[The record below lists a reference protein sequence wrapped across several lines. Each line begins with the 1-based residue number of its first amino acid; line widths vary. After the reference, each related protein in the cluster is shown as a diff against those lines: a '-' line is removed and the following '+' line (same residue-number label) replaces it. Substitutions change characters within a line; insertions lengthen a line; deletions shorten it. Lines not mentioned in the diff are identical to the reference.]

1 MPTFRGIFS
10 KESRLHREPKSQMPT
25 VGNTVQRPSD
35 DSVGLIQASF
45 DSIYESTVD
54 YVWNVVCRMGV
65 PQADAEDV
73 VQEVF
78 ITVYRRLGEFEG
90 RAQLKT
96 WVFTI
101 AVHLVQHYFRT
112 HARKPGDR
120 ATAKGTEIHALVDH
134 RENGPANQ
142 VERRERYDAL
152 DQVLAQLDEA
162 KRLVFVLAELEQ
174 LTLVEIGEIVRANPN
189 TVATRLRAARQA
201 FEKALARFQTREM
214 GNPL

>member
-1 MPTFRGIFS
+1 MSPTA
-10 KESRLHREPKSQMPT
+10 
-25 VGNTVQRPSD
+25 GNAAHQPPSD
-35 DSVGLIQASF
+35 ESTGLNQAGF
-45 DSIYESTVD
+45 DAIYESLVD
-54 YVWNVVCRMGV
+54 YVWNVVRRMGV

-78 ITVYRRLGEFEG
+78 VTIYRRLGEFEG

-120 ATAKGTEIHALVDH
+120 ASAKGTEIHALVDH
-134 RENGPANQ
+134 PENGPANH
-142 VERRERYDAL
+142 VERREGCDAL
-152 DQVLAQLDEA
+152 DRVLAQLDEA
-162 KRLVFVLAELEQ
+162 KRLVFVLAEVEQ
-174 LTLVEIGEIVRANPN
+174 MTLVEIGVIVGANPN

-201 FEKALARFQTREM
+201 FEKALARFQTREL
-214 GNPL
+214 GHP

>member
-1 MPTFRGIFS
+1 MPSTAGNTAQHPS
-10 KESRLHREPKSQMPT
+10 DESRGAIHAGFEA
-25 VGNTVQRPSD
+25 V
-35 DSVGLIQASF
+35 
-45 DSIYESTVD
+45 YESMVD

-78 ITVYRRLGEFEG
+78 VTVYRRLGEFEG

-96 WVFTI
+96 WVFSI

-112 HARKPGDR
+112 QARKPGDR
-120 ATAKGTEIHALVDH
+120 ASAKGTEIHGLVDQW
-134 RENGPANQ
+134 ENGPANQ

-152 DQVLAQLDEA
+152 DEVLGQLDES

-174 LTLVEIGEIVRANPN
+174 LTLVEIGEVVGANPN

-201 FEKALARFQTREM
+201 FEKALARFQTREL
-214 GNPL
+214 GNPS

>member
-1 MPTFRGIFS
+1 MQS
-10 KESRLHREPKSQMPT
+10 MAE
-25 VGNTVQRPSD
+25 NTAQRSIEGGTGPLQTD
-35 DSVGLIQASF
+35 F
-45 DSIYESTVD
+45 DEIYESMVE

-65 PQADAEDV
+65 PRSDAEDV

-78 ITVYRRLGEFEG
+78 FTVYRRLREFEG

-120 ATAKGTEIHALVDH
+120 ATAKGTEIHGLVD
-134 RENGPANQ
+134 RQENGPLGE
-142 VERRERYDAL
+142 VERREGLDAL
-152 DQVLAQLDEA
+152 DQVLAELDDA
-162 KRLVFVLAELEQ
+162 KRVVFVLAEVEQ
-174 LTLVEIGEIVRANPN
+174 MTLSEIGEMLGANAN

-201 FEKALARFQTREM
+201 FEKALLRFQAREL
-214 GNPL
+214 GRKP

>member
-1 MPTFRGIFS
+1 MPFTA
-10 KESRLHREPKSQMPT
+10 
-25 VGNTVQRPSD
+25 GNTAQDPTDESM
-35 DSVGLIQASF
+35 GAIHAGF
-45 DSIYESTVD
+45 GAIYESMVD
-54 YVWNVVCRMGV
+54 YVWNVVCRTGV
-65 PQADAEDV
+65 PQSDAEDV

-78 ITVYRRLGEFEG
+78 VTVYRRLGEFEG

-96 WVFTI
+96 WVFSI

-120 ATAKGTEIHALVDH
+120 ASAKGTEIQSLVDQ

-152 DQVLAQLDEA
+152 DRVLGQLDEG

-174 LTLVEIGEIVRANPN
+174 LTLVEIGEVIGANPN

-201 FEKALARFQTREM
+201 FEKALARFQTREL
-214 GNPL
+214 GNEP

>member
-1 MPTFRGIFS
+1 MSSTA
-10 KESRLHREPKSQMPT
+10 
-25 VGNTVQRPSD
+25 GNAVHQDPSNE
-35 DSVGLIQASF
+35 SVGLIRVDF
-45 DSIYESTVD
+45 DAIYESMVD
-54 YVWNVVCRMGV
+54 YVWNVVRRMGV
-65 PQADAEDV
+65 PQAEAEDV

-78 ITVYRRLGEFEG
+78 VTVYRRIGEFEG

-96 WVFTI
+96 WVFAI

-120 ATAKGTEIHALVDH
+120 ASDKGTEIQDLVDQQ
-134 RENGPANQ
+134 ENGPANQ
-142 VERRERYDAL
+142 IERKERYDAL
-152 DQVLAQLDEA
+152 DRVLDQLDDT

-174 LTLVEIGEIVRANPN
+174 LTLVEIGEIVGANPN

-214 GNPL
+214 GKPQ

>member
-1 MPTFRGIFS
+1 MPSTA
-10 KESRLHREPKSQMPT
+10 
-25 VGNTVQRPSD
+25 GNIAQHPSD
-35 DSVGLIQASF
+35 ESAGAIQAGF
-45 DSIYESTVD
+45 DAIYENMVD

-78 ITVYRRLGEFEG
+78 VTVYRRLGEFEG
-90 RAQLKT
+90 RAHLKT

-101 AVHLVQHYFRT
+101 AAHLVQHYFRT

-120 ATAKGTEIHALVDH
+120 ATAKGTEIQALVDQQ
-134 RENGPANQ
+134 ENGPVHAL
-142 VERRERYDAL
+142 ERRERFDAL
-152 DQVLAQLDEA
+152 DRVLAQLDEA

-174 LTLVEIGEIVRANPN
+174 LTLIEIGQVIGANPN

-201 FEKALARFQTREM
+201 FEKALARFQTREL

>member
-1 MPTFRGIFS
+1 MPSTA
-10 KESRLHREPKSQMPT
+10 
-25 VGNTVQRPSD
+25 GNTAQHPSD
-35 DSVGLIQASF
+35 ESTGLIQAGF
-45 DSIYESTVD
+45 DAIYESMVD

-78 ITVYRRLGEFEG
+78 FTVYRRLGEFEG

-101 AVHLVQHYFRT
+101 AVHLAQHYFRT

-120 ATAKGTEIHALVDH
+120 ASAKGTEIQTLVDQQ
-134 RENGPANQ
+134 ENGPANQ
-142 VERRERYDAL
+142 IERKERYDAL
-152 DQVLAQLDEA
+152 DRVLDQLDGA

-174 LTLVEIGEIVRANPN
+174 LTLVEIGEIVGANPN

-201 FEKALARFQTREM
+201 FEKALARFQTREL
-214 GNPL
+214 GNEL

>member
-1 MPTFRGIFS
+1 MPSTTGKTAQPPRD
-10 KESRLHREPKSQMPT
+10 ESM
-25 VGNTVQRPSD
+25 
-35 DSVGLIQASF
+35 GLIQAGF
-45 DSIYESTVD
+45 DAIYESMVD
-54 YVWNVVCRMGV
+54 YVWNVVRRMGV

-78 ITVYRRLGEFEG
+78 VTVYRRLGEFEG
-90 RAQLKT
+90 RAHLKT

-120 ATAKGTEIHALVDH
+120 ASAKGTEIQALVDQQDD
-134 RENGPANQ
+134 GPAHQ
-142 VERRERYDAL
+142 VERKERYDAL
-152 DQVLAQLDEA
+152 DRVLAQLDEA

-174 LTLVEIGEIVRANPN
+174 LTLVEIGEIVGANPN

-201 FEKALARFQTREM
+201 FEKALARFQTREL
-214 GNPL
+214 GDPL

>member
-1 MPTFRGIFS
+1 VSDVELTEAIGRS
-10 KESRLHREPKSQMPT
+10 DESALAEAYRRH
-25 VGNTVQRPSD
+25 
-35 DSVGLIQASF
+35 ASASRSF
-45 DSIYESTVD
+45 ALRIARDR
-54 YVWNVVCRMGV
+54 NL
-65 PQADAEDV
+65 AEEV

-78 ITVYRRLGEFEG
+78 VTVYRRLGEFEG

-96 WVFTI
+96 WVFSI

-120 ATAKGTEIHALVDH
+120 ASSKGTEIQALVDQ

-152 DQVLAQLDEA
+152 DRVLGQLDEG

-174 LTLVEIGEIVRANPN
+174 LTLVEIGEIVGANPN

-201 FEKALARFQTREM
+201 FEKALARFQTREL
-214 GNPL
+214 GNEQ

>member
-1 MPTFRGIFS
+1 MPSTAGNPAQHPTD
-10 KESRLHREPKSQMPT
+10 ESPGAIPA
-25 VGNTVQRPSD
+25 G
-35 DSVGLIQASF
+35 F
-45 DSIYESTVD
+45 DAVYESMVD

-65 PQADAEDV
+65 PASDAEDV

-78 ITVYRRLGEFEG
+78 VTVYRRLGEFEG

-120 ATAKGTEIHALVDH
+120 ASAKGTEIQALVDQ
-134 RENGPANQ
+134 RDNGPANH

-152 DQVLAQLDEA
+152 DWVLGQLDEG

-174 LTLVEIGEIVRANPN
+174 LTLVEIGEIVGANPN

-201 FEKALARFQTREM
+201 FEKALARFQTREL

>member
-1 MPTFRGIFS
+1 MPSTA
-10 KESRLHREPKSQMPT
+10 
-25 VGNTVQRPSD
+25 GNTDQHPSD
-35 DSVGLIQASF
+35 ESAGAIQAGF
-45 DSIYESTVD
+45 EAIYESMVD

-65 PQADAEDV
+65 PQSDAEDV

-78 ITVYRRLGEFEG
+78 VTVYRRLGEFEG

-96 WVFTI
+96 WVFSI

-120 ATAKGTEIHALVDH
+120 ASAKGTEIQALVDQ

-152 DQVLAQLDEA
+152 DQVLGQLDEG

-174 LTLVEIGEIVRANPN
+174 LTLVEIGEVIGANPN

-201 FEKALARFQTREM
+201 FEKALARFQTREL
-214 GNPL
+214 GNEP

>member
-1 MPTFRGIFS
+1 MPFTAGNTAHHPS
-10 KESRLHREPKSQMPT
+10 DESRGAIHAGFEA
-25 VGNTVQRPSD
+25 V
-35 DSVGLIQASF
+35 
-45 DSIYESTVD
+45 YESMVD

-78 ITVYRRLGEFEG
+78 VTVYRRLGEFEE

-96 WVFTI
+96 WLFRI
-101 AVHLVQHYFRT
+101 AAHLVQHYFRT

-120 ATAKGTEIHALVDH
+120 ASAKGTEIHALVDQ

-152 DQVLAQLDEA
+152 DRVLGQLDES

-174 LTLVEIGEIVRANPN
+174 LTLVEIGEVVGANPN

-201 FEKALARFQTREM
+201 FEKALARFQTREL

>member
-1 MPTFRGIFS
+1 MPSIAGKTD
-10 KESRLHREPKSQMPT
+10 
-25 VGNTVQRPSD
+25 QRPIDESAG
-35 DSVGLIQASF
+35 VIPAGFEA
-45 DSIYESTVD
+45 IYESMVD

-65 PQADAEDV
+65 PQADIEDV

-78 ITVYRRLGEFEG
+78 VTVFRRLGEFEG

-120 ATAKGTEIHALVDH
+120 ASAKGTEIQSLVDQ
-134 RENGPANQ
+134 RDNGPANQ
-142 VERRERYDAL
+142 IERQDRYDVLNRVL
-152 DQVLAQLDEA
+152 DQLDEA

-174 LTLVEIGEIVRANPN
+174 LTLVEIGEIVGANPN

-201 FEKALARFQTREM
+201 FEKALARFQTREL
-214 GNPL
+214 GKSL

>member
-1 MPTFRGIFS
+1 MPSTA
-10 KESRLHREPKSQMPT
+10 
-25 VGNTVQRPSD
+25 GNTAQHPSD
-35 DSVGLIQASF
+35 EGRGAIHAGFEAV
-45 DSIYESTVD
+45 YESMVD

-78 ITVYRRLGEFEG
+78 VTVYRRLGEFEG

-96 WVFTI
+96 WVFRI

-120 ATAKGTEIHALVDH
+120 ASTKGTEIHALVDP
-134 RENGPANQ
+134 RENGPASQ

-152 DQVLAQLDEA
+152 DRVLGQLDEG

-174 LTLVEIGEIVRANPN
+174 LTLVEIGEVVGANPN

-201 FEKALARFQTREM
+201 FEKALARFQTREL
-214 GNPL
+214 GNPS

>member
-1 MPTFRGIFS
+1 MPSTAGNTAHHPS
-10 KESRLHREPKSQMPT
+10 DESRGAIHAGFEA
-25 VGNTVQRPSD
+25 V
-35 DSVGLIQASF
+35 
-45 DSIYESTVD
+45 YESMVD

-78 ITVYRRLGEFEG
+78 VTVYRRLSEFEG

-96 WVFTI
+96 WVFRI

-120 ATAKGTEIHALVDH
+120 ASAKGTEIHALVDQ
-134 RENGPANQ
+134 RENGPADQ

-152 DQVLAQLDEA
+152 DRVLGQLDES

-174 LTLVEIGEIVRANPN
+174 LTLVEIGEVVGANPN
-189 TVATRLRAARQA
+189 TVATRLRAARLA
-201 FEKALARFQTREM
+201 FEKALARFPTREL
-214 GNPL
+214 GNPS

>member
-1 MPTFRGIFS
+1 MPFTA
-10 KESRLHREPKSQMPT
+10 
-25 VGNTVQRPSD
+25 GNTAQDPTDPTDPTDESM
-35 DSVGLIQASF
+35 GTIHAGF
-45 DSIYESTVD
+45 GAIYESMVD
-54 YVWNVVCRMGV
+54 YVWNVVCRTGV
-65 PQADAEDV
+65 PQSDAEDV

-78 ITVYRRLGEFEG
+78 VTVYRRLGEFEG

-96 WVFTI
+96 WVFSI

-120 ATAKGTEIHALVDH
+120 ASAKGTEIQALVDQ

-152 DQVLAQLDEA
+152 DRVLGQLDEG

-174 LTLVEIGEIVRANPN
+174 LTLVEIGEVIGANPN

-201 FEKALARFQTREM
+201 FEKALARFQTREL
-214 GNPL
+214 GNEP

>member
-1 MPTFRGIFS
+1 MPFTAGNIA
-10 KESRLHREPKSQMPT
+10 QDPT
-25 VGNTVQRPSD
+25 DEGPTDEGVGTIHA
-35 DSVGLIQASF
+35 GFGA
-45 DSIYESTVD
+45 IYESMVD

-65 PQADAEDV
+65 PQSDAEDV

-78 ITVYRRLGEFEG
+78 VTVYRRLGEFEG

-96 WVFTI
+96 WVFSI

-120 ATAKGTEIHALVDH
+120 ASAKGTEIQALVDQ
-134 RENGPANQ
+134 REDGPANQ

-152 DQVLAQLDEA
+152 DRVLGQLDEG

-174 LTLVEIGEIVRANPN
+174 LTLVEIGEIVGANPN

-201 FEKALARFQTREM
+201 FEKALARFQTREL
-214 GNPL
+214 GNEP

>member
-1 MPTFRGIFS
+1 MPSPAGNTAQHPS
-10 KESRLHREPKSQMPT
+10 DESRGAIHAGFEA
-25 VGNTVQRPSD
+25 V
-35 DSVGLIQASF
+35 
-45 DSIYESTVD
+45 YESMLD

-78 ITVYRRLGEFEG
+78 VTVYRRLGEFEG

-120 ATAKGTEIHALVDH
+120 ASAKGTEIHALADQ

-152 DQVLAQLDEA
+152 DRVLGQLDES

-174 LTLVEIGEIVRANPN
+174 LTLVGEVVGANPN

-201 FEKALARFQTREM
+201 FEKALARFQTREL
-214 GNPL
+214 GNPS

>member
-1 MPTFRGIFS
+1 
-10 KESRLHREPKSQMPT
+10 
-25 VGNTVQRPSD
+25 
-35 DSVGLIQASF
+35 
-45 DSIYESTVD
+45 
-54 YVWNVVCRMGV
+54 
-65 PQADAEDV
+65 V

-78 ITVYRRLGEFEG
+78 VTVYRRLGEFEG

-120 ATAKGTEIHALVDH
+120 ASTKGTEIQALVDQQ
-134 RENGPANQ
+134 ENGPAGQ
-142 VERRERYDAL
+142 IERRERYDAL
-152 DQVLAQLDEA
+152 DRVLDQLDEA

-174 LTLVEIGEIVRANPN
+174 LTLVEIGTIVGANPN

-201 FEKALARFQTREM
+201 FEKALARFQTREL
-214 GNPL
+214 GDPL